1 MQNFQLAVI
10 SLPFALMG
18 ILLSS
23 HDRSRISRLGFFH
36 GYTPLTQFV
45 VLYQAVGGLLIA
57 AVVKAADSVAKGF
70 ATSIAII
77 RESVKCIKQTH
88 L

>member
-1 MQNFQLAVI
+1 
-10 SLPFALMG
+10 MG